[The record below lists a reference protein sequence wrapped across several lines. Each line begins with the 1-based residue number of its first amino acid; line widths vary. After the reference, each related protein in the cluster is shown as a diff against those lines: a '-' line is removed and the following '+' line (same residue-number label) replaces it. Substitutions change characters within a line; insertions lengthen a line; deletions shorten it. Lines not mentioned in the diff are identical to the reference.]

1 MFVIVYIVI
10 CVNVLSIVSW
20 ELFDNE
26 GIKEERFKVW
36 FIGEII
42 V

>member
-10 CVNVLSIVSW
+10 YVKILSIVSW
-20 ELFDNE
+20 ELLNYV
-26 GIKEERFKVW
+26 IKEERFKVW

>member
-10 CVNVLSIVSW
+10 YVKILSIVGW
-20 ELFDNE
+20 ELLNYV